1 MKLNL
6 QQSGDGPVLV
16 LIHGWAMSSAIW
28 QSMLPR
34 LEQSFTVICMDL
46 PGHDG
51 SEYADAWALDELLE
65 SMAEQLPPKCTV
77 LGWSLGGMLALAYT
91 NKYPQRV
98 SSLIMLGSSP
108 KFVQSDDWLCGQEND
123 VLEAFQQGLIKDSSA
138 TIKRFVSLQTQG
150 MERPKETRKLL
161 LSLLGA
167 GPQPSKNGLTSGL
180 RMLQNLDLRHAL
192 KKVSCPLLML
202 LGEKDNLIP
211 VGVGEQSQAINP
223 RIKLVVIKQAAH
235 VLFLSH
241 TSEVLELIEQFLW
254 TKERAL

>member
-16 LIHGWAMSSAIW
+16 LIHGWAMSSAVW
-28 QSMLPR
+28 QPMLSR

-46 PGHDG
+46 PGHGG
-51 SEYADAWALDELLE
+51 SEYAEAWGLDELLE

-108 KFVQSDDWLCGQEND
+108 KFVQSGDWLYGQEND
-123 VLEAFQQGLIKDSSA
+123 VLGAFQHGLINDSSA

-167 GPQPSKNGLTSGL
+167 CPQPSKNGLTSGL
-180 RMLQNLDLRHAL
+180 RILQNLDLRHAL
-192 KKVSCPLLML
+192 KKVAYPLLML
-202 LGEKDNLIP
+202 LGAKDSLIP
-211 VGVGEQSQAINP
+211 VSVGEQSQIINP

-241 TSEVLELIEQFLW
+241 PSEVLESIEQFLS
-254 TKERAL
+254 TKERTL